1 MILYYNTCIIY
12 KMPYTNV
19 TPSKYSEL
27 SGEALIRAKTLDA
40 LNKK

>member
-1 MILYYNTCIIY
+1 
-12 KMPYTNV
+12 MPYTNV